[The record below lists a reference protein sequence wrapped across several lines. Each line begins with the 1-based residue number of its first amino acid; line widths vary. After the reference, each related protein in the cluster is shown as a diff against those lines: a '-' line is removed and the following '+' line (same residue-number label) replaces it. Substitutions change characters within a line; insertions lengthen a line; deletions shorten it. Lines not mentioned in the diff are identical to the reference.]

1 MENRPA
7 FCVSFVYMRST
18 LSIIAVFLPAL
29 ALAEKVDFT
38 TQVQP
43 IFSENCYACHGPDE
57 EAVESGLRLD
67 VHELALKGGES
78 GKAIVPGDAAASLI
92 LKRITH
98 TDPDE
103 IMPPPNKKKAL
114 KPEQVAVI
122 RQWIEEGAEWGT
134 HWAFLAPE
142 RPQVPAVKDSVWVKT
157 PIDRFVLAKL
167 EAQGAKPSPAAD
179 PATLLRRL
187 SLDLTGLPPTL
198 EELSAIGKTEVEVTR
213 LISSPHFGERWAREW
228 LDAGRYADSAGY
240 EKDLPRFHHF
250 YRDWVVSAMNS
261 NMPYDDFVVKQ
272 IAGDLLPG
280 ATQGDRIATG
290 FLRNSMTNEEG
301 GVKPE
306 QFRIE
311 GIFDRIDAVGKS
323 VLGLTAQ
330 CAQCHTHK
338 YDPLTHDE
346 YYGMYA
352 YLNGIEETSIAALL
366 PSAKEETDSL
376 LAEIVSIDREIVE
389 KSPDATVAFEKWQ
402 QEMLALPR
410 TEWHALEL
418 YQLGDSGQKYLP
430 LPDKSIINKGYAATR
445 GTEAFSSSLEIP
457 EIRSARLELMN
468 DAYLPMSG
476 PGRSTRGTGALSE
489 FKLEAGS
496 DPEKVEPLPF
506 VNPVASVNPAVT
518 ALDHSL
524 HPGTAKREPD
534 DRKTGPASFALDD
547 DVKTAWTNERDPA
560 RNHDP
565 AVLTFEL
572 AEPFQT
578 GGTAHFKYTL
588 TQRHGGFTSD
598 DNMTYNLG
606 RIRLSVA
613 ATLPN
618 ALDQLP
624 PLVLE
629 ALLADTGKR
638 TSEQATHLFAHW
650 RESNPSFAAET
661 AKIEALYAKVP
672 QPTWV
677 LVAAETDEKRE
688 TRLFERGEQTHP
700 KHVVTPHVPAFL
712 HPLPPGDPE
721 SRLTFAK
728 WLVDAK
734 SPVAARVF
742 VNRVWQ
748 AYFGT
753 GLLETSEDFGHQAAA
768 PSHPELLDWL
778 AVEFMESGWDMK
790 HIHQLIT
797 TSATYQQ
804 ASVMSPA
811 MRDLDPNNRLLAHG
825 PRLRVPAETVRDIQ
839 LASSGLLDP
848 SLGGRSVFPPAPGY
862 LFQRPASYGP
872 KTWFVEKDS
881 NRYRRAL
888 YTFRFRSVPYPML
901 VTFDAPTGAVSCVRR
916 TVSTTPLQALVTLN
930 EQVSLESALGLAH
943 LMLTDTGKLSE
954 RVSRGFVRCTSREP
968 ESDEIDALVSVY
980 ENGLTADPEQVKL
993 FLESYQPVTLDL
1005 SAHPL
1010 PELSAA
1016 TAVAR
1021 VLLNLDETITK
1032 N

>member
-1 MENRPA
+1 MLLD
-7 FCVSFVYMRST
+7 MRSA
-18 LSIIAVFLPAL
+18 LPIAAVLLPSL
-29 ALAEKVDFT
+29 ALAGKVDFT

-43 IFSENCYACHGPDE
+43 ILSENCYACHGPDE
-57 EAVESGLRLD
+57 AKVEGGLRLD
-67 VHELALKGGES
+67 NRELALKGGES
-78 GKAIVPGDAAASLI
+78 GKAIVPGDAAASLV

-103 IMPPPNKKKAL
+103 IMPPPEKKKAL
-114 KPEQVAVI
+114 KPEQIALI
-122 RQWIEEGAEWGT
+122 RRWIEEGAEWGT
-134 HWAFLAPE
+134 HWAFVAPV
-142 RPQVPAVKDSVWVKT
+142 RPAVPVVKDSAWVKN
-157 PIDRFVLAKL
+157 PIDSFILSKL
-167 EAQGAKPSPAAD
+167 EGQGLKPSSPAD
-179 PATLLRRL
+179 PGTMLRRL

-198 EELSAIGKTEVEVTR
+198 EELSQNGSPDAEAER
-213 LISSPHFGERWAREW
+213 LIASPHFGERWAREW
-228 LDAGRYADSAGY
+228 LDAARYADSAGY
-240 EKDLPRFHHF
+240 EKDLPRYHHF

-272 IAGDLLPG
+272 IAGDLLPD
-280 ATQGDRIATG
+280 ATQDDRIATG

-301 GVKPE
+301 GAKPE

-311 GIFDRIDAVGKS
+311 GIFDRIDAIGKS

-338 YDPLTHDE
+338 YDPLTHEE

-352 YLNGIEETSIAALL
+352 FLNGIEETSIAAVT
-366 PSAKEETDSL
+366 PGEKKETDAL
-376 LAEIVSIDREIVE
+376 LAEIAAIDDGIR
-389 KSPDATVAFEKWQ
+389 KSSPDADAAFVKWQ

-430 LPDKSIINKGYAATR
+430 LPDKSVINMGYANTR
-445 GTEAFSSSLEIP
+445 GTETFSSSLEIP
-457 EIRSARLELMN
+457 EIRSARLEVLN
-468 DAYLPMSG
+468 DPYLPMTG
-476 PGRSTRGTGALSE
+476 PGRSAKGTGTLSE
-489 FKLEAGS
+489 FKLRAGT
-496 DPEKVEPLPF
+496 DPEKLEALPF
-506 VNPVASVNPAVT
+506 ANPVSSINAPLVK
-518 ALDHSL
+518 LD
-524 HPGTAKREPD
+524 PIRFPNDAKREQD
-534 DRKTGPASFALDD
+534 DRTTGPAAFALDGD
-547 DVKTAWTNERDPA
+547 LKTGWTTERDPA

-565 AVLTFEL
+565 AVITFEL
-572 AEPFQT
+572 AEPFKP
-578 GGTAHFKYTL
+578 GGTVHFKYDL
-588 TQRHGGFTSD
+588 IQRHGGFNSD
-598 DNMTYNLG
+598 DNQTFNLG

-629 ALLADTGKR
+629 ALLTDPGKR
-638 TSEQATHLFAHW
+638 TSGQSAKLFAHW
-650 RESNPSFAAET
+650 RENNPAYSAET
-661 AKIEALYAKVP
+661 ARIEALYAKVP
-672 QPTWV
+672 EPTWA
-677 LVAAETDEKRE
+677 LVAAQTKEERITH
-688 TRLFERGEQTHP
+688 LFERGDQTQP
-700 KHVVTPHVPAFL
+700 KQVIKPHVPAFL

-728 WLVDAK
+728 WLVDRK

-768 PSHPELLDWL
+768 PSHLELLDWL

-790 HIHQLIT
+790 HIHRLIT
-797 TSATYQQ
+797 TSATYRQS
-804 ASVMSPA
+804 SVMSPA
-811 MRDLDPNNRLLAHG
+811 SREMDPKNRLLAHG

-839 LASSGLLDP
+839 LASSGLLDDT
-848 SLGGRSVFPPAPGY
+848 LGGRSVFPPAPGY
-862 LFQRPASYGP
+862 LFERPVSYGP

-901 VTFDAPTGAVSCVRR
+901 VTFDAPAGSVSCVRR

-930 EQVSLESALGLAH
+930 EQVSLEAALGLAH
-943 LMLTDTGKLSE
+943 LMLTDTGTLEE
-954 RVSRGFVRCTSREP
+954 RIARAFARCTSRTPDSE
-968 ESDEIDALVSVY
+968 EISALVSVY
-980 ENGLTADPEQVKL
+980 ETALTADPEQVKL
-993 FLESYQPVTLDL
+993 FLETYKPVTLDL

-1010 PELSAA
+1010 PDLSAA

>member
-1 MENRPA
+1 M
-7 FCVSFVYMRST
+7 SMRFILFNS
-18 LSIIAVFLPAL
+18 LVFLPAL
-29 ALAEKVDFT
+29 SLAEKVDFT

-43 IFSENCYACHGPDE
+43 ILSENCYACHGPDE
-57 EAVESGLRLD
+57 ATVEGGLRLD
-67 VHELALKGGES
+67 VQELAFKGGDS
-78 GKAIVPGDAAASLI
+78 GKAIVPGDAGVSLI
-92 LKRITH
+92 MERITH
-98 TDPDE
+98 SDPDE
-103 IMPPPNKKKAL
+103 VMPPPDKKKRL

-134 HWAFLAPE
+134 HWAFLTPE
-142 RPQVPAVKDSVWVKT
+142 RPPIPEVKDSDWVEN
-157 PIDRFVLAKL
+157 PIDNFILSKL
-167 EAQGAKPSPAAD
+167 EEEGLKPSGPAD
-179 PATLLRRL
+179 PATFLRRL
-187 SLDLTGLPPTL
+187 SLDLTGLPPSL
-198 EELSAIGKTEVEVTR
+198 EELSQIGDNEAQR
-213 LISSPHFGERWAREW
+213 LIASPHFGERWAREW
-228 LDAGRYADSAGY
+228 LDAARYSDSAGY
-240 EKDLPRFHHF
+240 EKDLPRYNHF
-250 YRDWVVSAMNS
+250 YRDWVVDAMNS
-261 NMPYDDFVVKQ
+261 NMPYDDFVVRQ
-272 IAGDLLPG
+272 IAGDLLPD
-280 ATQGDRIATG
+280 ASQGDRIATG

-301 GVKPE
+301 GAKPE

-311 GIFDRIDAVGKS
+311 GVFDRIDAIGKS
-323 VLGLTAQ
+323 MLGLTAQ

-346 YYGMYA
+346 YFGMYA
-352 YLNGIEETSIAALL
+352 FLNGIEETSIAAVT
-366 PSAKEETDSL
+366 PSEKNTTGAL
-376 LAEIVSIDREIVE
+376 LAEIAAIDDGIRKSSPEVE
-389 KSPDATVAFEKWQ
+389 PAFAKWQ
-402 QEMLALPR
+402 EEMLSLPR
-410 TEWHALEL
+410 TEWQALEL
-418 YQLGDSGQKYLP
+418 YQIGDSGQKYLP
-430 LPDKSIINKGYAATR
+430 LSDKSVINMGYANTR
-445 GTEAFSSSLEIP
+445 GTEVFSSSVEIP
-457 EIRSARLELMN
+457 EVRSARLEVMN
-468 DAYLPMSG
+468 DPYLPMNG
-476 PGRSTRGTGALSE
+476 PGRSAKGTGTLSE
-489 FKLEAGS
+489 FVLRAGS
-496 DPEKVEPLPF
+496 ELEKVEKLPF
-506 VNPVASVNPAVT
+506 INPVASISAPTVK
-518 ALDHSL
+518 LDPIRFPSNS
-524 HPGTAKREPD
+524 KREPD
-534 DRKTGPASFALDD
+534 DRTTGPADFALDD
-547 DVKTAWTNERDPA
+547 DLKTGWTTERDPA

-565 AVLTFEL
+565 AVITFEL
-572 AEPFQT
+572 AEPFKAEGAT
-578 GGTAHFKYTL
+578 YFKYNL
-588 TQRHGGFTSD
+588 IQRHGGFNSD
-598 DNMTYNLG
+598 DNQTFNLG

-629 ALLADTGKR
+629 ALLTDSEKR
-638 TSEQATHLFAHW
+638 SSEQSARLFAHW
-650 RESNPSFAAET
+650 RENNPDYAAET

-672 QPTWV
+672 EPTWA
-677 LVAAETDEKRE
+677 LVAAETRE
-688 TRLFERGEQTHP
+688 ERVTRLFERGEQTHP

-728 WLVDAK
+728 WLVDPK

-742 VNRVWQ
+742 VNRIWQ

-790 HIHQLIT
+790 HIHRLIT
-797 TSATYQQ
+797 TSSTYHQ

-811 MRDLDPNNRLLAHG
+811 MRDRDPQNRLLAHG

-839 LASSGLLDP
+839 LASSGLLDA

-862 LFQRPASYGP
+862 LFERPVSYGP
-872 KTWFVEKDS
+872 KTWFVEEDS

-901 VTFDAPTGAVSCVRR
+901 VTFDAPPGVVSCARR
-916 TVSTTPLQALVTLN
+916 NISTTPLQALVTLN
-930 EQVSLESALGLAH
+930 EQVSLEAALGLAH
-943 LMLTDTGKLSE
+943 LILTDSGALPE
-954 RVSRGFVRCTSREP
+954 RISRAFVRCTSRKPDAE
-968 ESDEIDALVSVY
+968 EITTLVSVY
-980 ENGLTADPEQVKL
+980 ETSLSADPEQVEI